1 MTKILLVEDH
11 EINRDMLLRR
21 LKRKGYEVVV
31 AVDGRE
37 AVAKAQ
43 SDRPDLILMDLH
55 LPVMDGWEATRRI
68 KANLETQTIPVIAL
82 TADAL
87 AGEREKAIAAGCD
100 DYDTKPVNLPQLL
113 QKIEQQLQPEAE
125 VPTVSHSEV
134 PDQPDDRQL
143 KRRLQTALR
152 RDLDPPLYSIIGYSD
167 LLLVTIGQQRSA
179 ADSFGFDSN
188 LFSDLR
194 KLFDSG
200 MQLLDLIHG
209 VLNPA
214 LASVQQQEV
223 DILAPTLQL
232 ELRTP
237 LSTIMGYCEMLLEEA
252 PVDYMP
258 DLERIHGAAQ
268 DLLIKVN
275 GLDDLAQQ
283 HIRSIQQSEQ
293 PSEADASSA
302 FLKMYRLETCKAD
315 RLTLGSSRILVV
327 DVNPYSRA
335 LVARQLEA
343 EGCRATVV
351 MDCQQAVEAIAS
363 RPYDL
368 ILLEAGGLD
377 LLEQLKQNPD
387 WQHIPVLLMV
397 APDDRTAVIRGLYM
411 GATDYL
417 VQPFQTV
424 MLRKKVDSC
433 LMGHPLSTAQR
444 KFSSP
449 LEDAPIGIYRVTFES
464 LGEKTVGRFA
474 SANSALISLLGY
486 STAAELI
493 SSVKDIASEIYADPT
508 QYSQFVGLLK
518 DVGQVTGFEYQGYR
532 QSGDLIW
539 ISQSAWAIRD
549 GRGALVG
556 YEGILEEVT
565 ERKLAELTLAQT
577 VEDLK
582 KEIFHLQ
589 QVQQAADIVQTDYFQ
604 KLRSNG
610 EEEKPQTVAPKA
622 NLPTRVLLVEDNE
635 LNRDMLSRRLKR
647 ANYEVSVAMDGAE
660 GTDKAMQELPDIIL
674 MDISLPVMDGWEATQ
689 RLKQDPQTAKIPIIA
704 LTAHAM
710 AGDREKSLAAGCD
723 DYDTKPID
731 LSRLLSKI
739 EGCLQCST
747 R

>member
-1 MTKILLVEDH
+1 
-11 EINRDMLLRR
+11 
-21 LKRKGYEVVV
+21 
-31 AVDGRE
+31 
-37 AVAKAQ
+37 
-43 SDRPDLILMDLH
+43 
-55 LPVMDGWEATRRI
+55 
-68 KANLETQTIPVIAL
+68 
-82 TADAL
+82 
-87 AGEREKAIAAGCD
+87 
-100 DYDTKPVNLPQLL
+100 
-113 QKIEQQLQPEAE
+113 
-125 VPTVSHSEV
+125 
-134 PDQPDDRQL
+134 
-143 KRRLQTALR
+143 
-152 RDLDPPLYSIIGYSD
+152 
-167 LLLVTIGQQRSA
+167 
-179 ADSFGFDSN
+179 
-188 LFSDLR
+188 
-194 KLFDSG
+194 
-200 MQLLDLIHG
+200 
-209 VLNPA
+209 
-214 LASVQQQEV
+214 
-223 DILAPTLQL
+223 
-232 ELRTP
+232 
-237 LSTIMGYCEMLLEEA
+237 
-252 PVDYMP
+252 
-258 DLERIHGAAQ
+258 
-268 DLLIKVN
+268 
-275 GLDDLAQQ
+275 
-283 HIRSIQQSEQ
+283 
-293 PSEADASSA
+293 
-302 FLKMYRLETCKAD
+302 
-315 RLTLGSSRILVV
+315 
-327 DVNPYSRA
+327 
-335 LVARQLEA
+335 
-343 EGCRATVV
+343 
-351 MDCQQAVEAIAS
+351 
-363 RPYDL
+363 
-368 ILLEAGGLD
+368 
-377 LLEQLKQNPD
+377 
-387 WQHIPVLLMV
+387 
-397 APDDRTAVIRGLYM
+397 
-411 GATDYL
+411 
-417 VQPFQTV
+417 
-424 MLRKKVDSC
+424 
-433 LMGHPLSTAQR
+433 
-444 KFSSP
+444 

-474 SANSALISLLGY
+474 SVNSALVSLLGY
-486 STAAELI
+486 STAAELM
-493 SSVKDIASEIYADPT
+493 SSVEDIADEIYADLT

-747 R
+747 G